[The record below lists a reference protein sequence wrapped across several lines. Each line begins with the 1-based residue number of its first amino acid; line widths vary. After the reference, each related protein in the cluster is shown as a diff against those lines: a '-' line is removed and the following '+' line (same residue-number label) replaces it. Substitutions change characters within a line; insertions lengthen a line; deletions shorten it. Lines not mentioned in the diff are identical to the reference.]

1 MRLKY
6 YLKGLG
12 IGLIMASLL
21 MGLATK
27 KPVTMTDEEIKI
39 RAKELGMVEQK
50 TLADKRQEYV
60 SQITER
66 PEATMPPVTTAAPP
80 EESKTIETVEPV
92 QQEPM
97 VTEEAN
103 VGAEEQDETVPDVS
117 ENPEE
122 LASTDKTMIEQENI
136 IFEIQKGESS
146 DSVCNRLEAQGLV
159 EDAVSYNNYLCN
171 NGYDR
176 KLNIGTYEL
185 SIGMTEE
192 EIAKIITR
200 TR

>member
-60 SQITER
+60 SQTTER

-80 EESKTIETVEPV
+80 EESKPIETVEPV

-117 ENPEE
+117 ENLEE

-146 DSVCNRLEAQGLV
+146 DSVCNKLEDQGLV

>member
-12 IGLIMASLL
+12 IGMIVAALL
-21 MGLATK
+21 MGIATRE
-27 KPVTMTDEEIKI
+27 PVTMTDEEIKI

-50 TLADKRQEYV
+50 TLADTIK
-60 SQITER
+60 STE
-66 PEATMPPVTTAAPP
+66 AP
-80 EESKTIETVEPV
+80 KET
-92 QQEPM
+92 QEPPKVTEAPTEKPV
-97 VTEEAN
+97 VTEEPIITEAPIATEEPT
-103 VGAEEQDETVPDVS
+103 AEPVNTEVPDITT
-117 ENPEE
+117 E
-122 LASTDKTMIEQENI
+122 TI

-146 DSVCNRLEAQGLV
+146 DSISKNLEEMGLV
-159 EDAVSYNNYLCN
+159 ESATSYNQYLCN

-185 SIGMTEE
+185 KVGMTEE